1 MNRKLALA
9 VASACMVA
17 PAPLYALGLGAI
29 TLHSHLDEK
38 LNADIRLYSDNPGEL
53 DGALVSLAAPSA
65 FARAGIGRPFVLSDL
80 HFKVLHNVKGHP
92 AIQVT
97 SDRPIREP
105 FLDFIV
111 EVGWR
116 NGRILRQYTVLLNPP
131 TMTALRPAGVHP
143 AAAAAVTRTPAV
155 PVVTPLAGGAPPV
168 AGVGAPPPR
177 RGAVQRAGTP
187 QPSGVARG
195 TIRTARNDTLWGIA
209 RRVRPNNRV
218 SIEQTMLALL
228 DANPQAFYDHNIN
241 RLKAGYVLRVP
252 DVSQVL
258 GIDPQRALA
267 QVHNQN
273 LLWERYRRRLARVAT
288 GVPRAAPHAAG
299 AKPGAGVSSAAQQEQ
314 ERLRLLAPKAGEAVA
329 TGAPGG
335 TAGVNRRALKDRLA
349 LANEAAVSK
358 AAEAKNLQGRVNTL
372 QDQVGRL
379 KELLSLKN
387 QQLADLQARSGAG
400 AVAVPPAP
408 AKPAAVTSPA
418 EASKAAPVPESA
430 PRHSMA
436 PAPARVQTP
445 PPASRVG
452 SLRELLNN
460 RGVLAMLG
468 GAFLALVAL
477 IWLVIRRR
485 RSTESGLPLE
495 AESRALADSET
506 TKETDGETS
515 GAEIFAQTLGDEQE
529 VSGAAV
535 AEAGGDALAEA
546 EIYLAYGRYEQAA
559 EQLAQAVREEP
570 ERADLK
576 AKLLEAYH
584 ALADRDA
591 FESTAEALYADLGDT
606 SHPLWQDV
614 AQWGAE
620 LCPEHPLFRREA
632 GTAAESSAEAGP
644 VAEAQGTDALPEA
657 GVESTDTEESTGEAV
672 DELLRSLVAELP
684 PQEGDEEHPAAAP
697 VDEAAAADRS
707 QGLPGVPE
715 LETSGDL
722 SEEPSGAQEQG
733 EADSGA
739 PRPDTEP
746 ETFEEAHAPEQ
757 AAEEAPIEEA
767 AAVEKTPEPAESNVI
782 EWEGGLTSG
791 GAARTGEEAA
801 GEEAATEEA
810 VREEAATTGEVAGEE
825 AVEEKA
831 ATEETVRE
839 EAAEGEAAGETA
851 GGAGED
857 AVLGEPDEVGTKLD
871 LARAYLDMGDR
882 EGARELLAEVIEEG
896 SDPQR
901 EEAESLMQQLSA

>member
-53 DGALVSLAAPSA
+53 AGALVSLAGPSA
-65 FARAGIGRPFVLSDL
+65 FARAGIGRPFILSDL

-187 QPSGVARG
+187 QPAGVARG
-195 TIRTARNDTLWGIA
+195 TIRTTRNDTLWGIA

-228 DANPQAFYDHNIN
+228 NANPQAFYDHNIN

-273 LLWERYRRRLARVAT
+273 LLWERYRRRLARAAT
-288 GVPRAAPHAAG
+288 GVPRAAPNAAG
-299 AKPGAGVSSAAQQEQ
+299 AKPAAGVSSAAQQEQ

-372 QDQVGRL
+372 QDQVSRL

-387 QQLADLQARSGAG
+387 QQLANLQARSGTGTG

-408 AKPAAVTSPA
+408 AKPAATTSPA

-436 PAPARVQTP
+436 PAPARVQAP

-452 SLRELLNN
+452 SLRELLDN

-506 TKETDGETS
+506 NKETDGETS

-570 ERADLK
+570 DRADLK

-632 GTAAESSAEAGP
+632 G
-644 VAEAQGTDALPEA
+644 AEAQGADALPEA
-657 GVESTDTEESTGEAV
+657 GDESTDTEESTGEAV

-684 PQEGDEEHPAAAP
+684 PQEGDEEHPATAAAP
-697 VDEAAAADRS
+697 VDEASAADRS
-707 QGLPGVPE
+707 QGLPNVPE

-739 PRPDTEP
+739 PLPGTEP
-746 ETFEEAHAPEQ
+746 EPFEEAHAPEQ

-791 GAARTGEEAA
+791 GATRTGEEAA

-810 VREEAATTGEVAGEE
+810 VREEAATGEVAGE
-825 AVEEKA
+825 AVGEEA
-831 ATEETVRE
+831 ATEEPVRE

-851 GGAGED
+851 GGVGED

>member
-9 VASACMVA
+9 VASACMMA

-38 LNADIRLYSDNPGEL
+38 LKADIRLYSDNPGEL
-53 DGALVSLAAPSA
+53 DGALVSLAGPSA
-65 FARAGIGRPFVLSDL
+65 FARAGIGRPFILGDL
-80 HFKVLHNVKGHP
+80 HFKVVHNAKGRP

-143 AAAAAVTRTPAV
+143 AAAAAVTRTPAA
-155 PVVTPLAGGAPPV
+155 PVVAPVAGSAPPV
-168 AGVGAPPPR
+168 AGIGAPPPR
-177 RGAVQRAGTP
+177 RGTVRRAGAP
-187 QPSGVARG
+187 QPAPGARG
-195 TIRTARNDTLWGIA
+195 TIRTTRNDTLWGIA
-209 RRVRPNNRV
+209 RRVRPNDRV

-252 DVSQVL
+252 DISQIL
-258 GIDPQRALA
+258 GIDPRGALA
-267 QVHNQN
+267 QVRHQN
-273 LLWERYRRRLARVAT
+273 LLWERYRRRLAGVAT
-288 GVPRAAPHAAG
+288 G
-299 AKPGAGVSSAAQQEQ
+299 AKPGAGVSSAARQER

-335 TAGVNRRALKDRLA
+335 TAGVNRRALKNRLA

-358 AAEAKNLQGRVNTL
+358 AAEAKDLQGRVNAL
-372 QDQVGRL
+372 QGQVGKL

-387 QQLADLQARSGAG
+387 QQLAALQTRSGTETG

-408 AKPAAVTSPA
+408 AKPAAATSPA
-418 EASKAAPVPESA
+418 GTSKASTPMPGPAHPAAPPA
-430 PRHSMA
+430 PALRHSVT

-445 PPASRVG
+445 PPASRLG
-452 SLRELLNN
+452 SLRELLND
-460 RGVLAMLG
+460 RGVLAFLG

-477 IWLVIRRR
+477 VWLVIRRR

-495 AESRALADSET
+495 AESRALADGGT
-506 TKETDGETS
+506 DDETDGEAS
-515 GAEIFAQTLGDEQE
+515 GADVFAQALGDEQE
-529 VSGAAV
+529 GSGAAV

-559 EQLAQAVREEP
+559 EQLAQAVRDEP
-570 ERADLK
+570 DRADLK

-591 FESTAEALYADLGDT
+591 FESTAEALYADLGDA
-606 SHPLWQDV
+606 SHPLWRNV

-620 LCPEHPLFRREA
+620 LCPEHPLFRGEA
-632 GTAAESSAEAGP
+632 GAEAESSAGAGP
-644 VAEAQGTDALPEA
+644 AAEAQAADAAPEE
-657 GVESTDTEESTGEAV
+657 GVESAAAEESAGEAV

-684 PQEGDEEHPAAAP
+684 AQEADEDHPAPAATP
-697 VDEAAAADRS
+697 VDETPAADRS
-707 QGLPGVPE
+707 QDLPAEPGS
-715 LETSGDL
+715 ETSGDL
-722 SEEPSGAQEQG
+722 SEEPSGAQGAEEQD
-733 EADSGA
+733 EADSG
-739 PRPDTEP
+739 PPLPDTEP
-746 ETFEEAHAPEQ
+746 EAFEETHAPEQ
-757 AAEEAPIEEA
+757 AAEAAPIEDA
-767 AAVEKTPEPAESNVI
+767 ATVEKTPEPAESNVI

-791 GAARTGEEAA
+791 GAARVGEDAVGEEVTGEEVTGEGIAEGQAA
-801 GEEAATEEA
+801 EKEAA
-810 VREEAATTGEVAGEE
+810 RETTGDV
-825 AVEEKA
+825 
-831 ATEETVRE
+831 
-839 EAAEGEAAGETA
+839 
-851 GGAGED
+851 GED

-882 EGARELLAEVIEEG
+882 EGARELLVEVIEEG

-901 EEAESLMQQLSA
+901 KEAEGLMQQLSA

>member
-1 MNRKLALA
+1 MNRKLVLA

-38 LNADIRLYSDNPGEL
+38 LNADIRLYSENPGEL
-53 DGALVSLAAPSA
+53 DGALVSLAGPSA
-65 FARAGIGRPFVLSDL
+65 FARAGIGRPFILGDL
-80 HFKVLHNVKGHP
+80 HFKVVHNVKGHP

-177 RGAVQRAGTP
+177 RGAVRRAGTP
-187 QPSGVARG
+187 QPAGVARG
-195 TIRTARNDTLWGIA
+195 TIRTTRNDTLWGIA
-209 RRVRPNNRV
+209 RRVRPDNRV
-218 SIEQTMLALL
+218 SIEQMMLALL

-258 GIDPQRALA
+258 GIDPRGALA

-273 LLWERYRRRLARVAT
+273 LLWERYRRRLARAAT
-288 GVPRAAPHAAG
+288 GVPRAPG

-335 TAGVNRRALKDRLA
+335 TAGMNRGALKDRLA

-387 QQLADLQARSGAG
+387 QQLADLQARSMTGTG

-408 AKPAAVTSPA
+408 AKPAAATLPA

-506 TKETDGETS
+506 NKETDGETS
-515 GAEIFAQTLGDEQE
+515 GTEIFAQTLGDEQE
-529 VSGAAV
+529 GSGAAV

-570 ERADLK
+570 DRADLK

-606 SHPLWQDV
+606 SHPLWRDV

-620 LCPEHPLFRREA
+620 LCPDHPLFRREA
-632 GTAAESSAEAGP
+632 GAEAESSAGAGS
-644 VAEAQGTDALPEA
+644 VAEAQGADALPEA

-684 PQEGDEEHPAAAP
+684 PQEGDDSATAVAP
-697 VDEAAAADRS
+697 VDEASAADRP
-707 QGLPGVPE
+707 QGLPDVPE

-722 SEEPSGAQEQG
+722 SEEPSGTQEQG

-739 PRPDTEP
+739 PLPGTEP

-767 AAVEKTPEPAESNVI
+767 AAVEETPEPAESNVI
-782 EWEGGLTSG
+782 EWEGGLIPG
-791 GAARTGEEAA
+791 GAARTGEEAT
-801 GEEAATEEA
+801 GEEAT
-810 VREEAATTGEVAGEE
+810 GEE
-825 AVEEKA
+825 ATGEEA

-851 GGAGED
+851 GGAED
-857 AVLGEPDEVGTKLD
+857 TVLGEPDEVGTKLD

-901 EEAESLMQQLSA
+901 EEAESLMQQLST